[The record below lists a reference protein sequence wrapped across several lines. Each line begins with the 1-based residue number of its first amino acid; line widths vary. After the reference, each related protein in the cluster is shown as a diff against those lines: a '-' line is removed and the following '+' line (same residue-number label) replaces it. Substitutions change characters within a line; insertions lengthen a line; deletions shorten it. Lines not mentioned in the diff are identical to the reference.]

1 MVWHFVSNSH
11 KVMPALIVIL
21 SSKTFCES
29 SLQFHR
35 YIVVNTL
42 LLQTCHHFI
51 MTELSRC
58 NWDSQSLARSLLFS
72 VMDFDLH
79 FWQCCQH
86 WEPLRLVAVLYRVLR
101 LQPGHKFCLL
111 GRLSTEVGW
120 HHYDTIKEL
129 EENRKAKSKVFYEHK
144 KQLIQLRLKAA
155 KRVEEQISPLQE
167 TLIPI
172 TYKV

>member
-120 HHYDTIKEL
+120 HHYDTIKVCWFVPL
-129 EENRKAKSKVFYEHK
+129 
-144 KQLIQLRLKAA
+144 LICVRWRRYLVVGRPGCA
-155 KRVEEQISPLQE
+155 VQIW
-167 TLIPI
+167 
-172 TYKV
+172 